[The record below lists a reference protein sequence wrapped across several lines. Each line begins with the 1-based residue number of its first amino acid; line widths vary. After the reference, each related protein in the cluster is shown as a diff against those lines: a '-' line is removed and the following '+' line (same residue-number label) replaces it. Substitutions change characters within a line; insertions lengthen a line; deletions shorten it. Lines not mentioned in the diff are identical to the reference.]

1 MRKVALIGLL
11 TVFLLRPSAAS
22 ADTLTFDWSTSL
34 GSGNWLSLNLQ
45 DGRGFI
51 TGWAGEI
58 KWTTSGGKLFESYCA
73 DLFDDAT
80 IPTENGTFGTTANL
94 DAGTFTALHA
104 GANAGARAA
113 YLVNTYGAAADG
125 NNDLAAGLQIAIWE
139 AMYGGPLTYTAANLW
154 TNSLWQVQQSISST
168 IMAAAN
174 TYYTGLT
181 AANPTVV
188 LASSARYFDTV
199 GSGQDQI
206 GVPEPTT
213 LLLMLFAMAGMV
225 TYQYRLKRN
234 TAEATVAVA
243 TFFRR

>member
-1 MRKVALIGLL
+1 MRRVALIGLL
-11 TVFLLRPSAAS
+11 TVFLLRPSAAA
-22 ADTLTFDWSTSL
+22 ADTLSFDWSTSL
-34 GSGNWLSLNLQ
+34 GSGNWLSLNMQ

-51 TGWAGEI
+51 TGWSGEI

-80 IPTENGTFGTTANL
+80 IPTQTGTWGTSGDL
-94 DAGTFTALHA
+94 DAGTFSSLHA

-139 AMYGGPLTYTAANLW
+139 AMFGGPLTYAGSNLW
-154 TNSLWQVQQSISST
+154 SNSLWQVQQSISST

-213 LLLMLFAMAGMV
+213 ILLMLFAMAAML
-225 TYQYRLKRN
+225 TYQHRLKRR
-234 TAEATVAVA
+234 EVESLI
-243 TFFRR
+243 

>member
-1 MRKVALIGLL
+1 MRRVALVGLL
-11 TVFLLRPSAAS
+11 TVFLLRPSPAA
-22 ADTLTFDWSTSL
+22 ADTLSFDWSTSL
-34 GSGNWLSLNLQ
+34 GSGNWLSLNLK

-51 TGWAGEI
+51 TGWVGEI

-80 IPTENGTFGTTANL
+80 IPTQNGTFGTSSDL
-94 DAGTFTALHA
+94 DAGTFASLHS
-104 GANAGARAA
+104 GPNAGARAA

-139 AMYGGPLTYTAANLW
+139 AMFGGPLTYTATNLW

-168 IMAAAN
+168 IMMAAN

-213 LLLMLFAMAGMV
+213 VLLMLFAMVGLL
-225 TYQYRLKRN
+225 TYQYCLKRG
-234 TAEATVAVA
+234 TADASFAVA
-243 TFFRR
+243 TFVRR

>member
-1 MRKVALIGLL
+1 MRKVALVGVLA
-11 TVFLLRPSAAS
+11 VFLLRPSAAS
-22 ADTLTFDWSTSL
+22 ADTITFDWATSL
-34 GSGNWLSLNLQ
+34 GSGSWMTINML
-45 DGRGFI
+45 DGRGPI

-58 KWTTSGGKLFESYCA
+58 KWTTAGGQLFESYCA

-80 IPTENGTFGTTANL
+80 IPTQTGTFGSSTDL
-94 DAGTFTALHA
+94 DAGAFASLHA
-104 GANAGARAA
+104 GPNAGARAA

-139 AMYGGPLTYTAANLW
+139 AMFGGPLTYNTASSLW
-154 TNSLWQVQQSISST
+154 TNTLWQVQQSMNST

-188 LASSARYFDTV
+188 LGSSARYFDTV

-213 LLLMLFAMAGMV
+213 LLLMLFAMAGML
-225 TYQYRLKRN
+225 TYQSRLKRRGVD
-234 TAEATVAVA
+234 A
-243 TFFRR
+243 